1 MSAKARL
8 LTSNDYLENVP
19 LPPDRYHLEDAR
31 PAAALDFRD
40 RVMVWLA
47 WFALPVAGLGLLR
60 RGARFALDAE
70 TYSVAG
76 VVVGALVVLMLQ
88 RTKLPRAAGVVAL
101 LGPGMGSALV
111 TASIEGGAN
120 SQTMIW
126 LPLILFVAYA
136 VGGVLAGRV
145 VGVVGL
151 VGFSGLVANSSPP
164 TIGTHELLESW
175 WSGTTAL
182 VGAMIVFELYE
193 RARAQGE
200 QLVRESEAELR
211 ALVGT
216 LPDIVLRV
224 TPDGV
229 VHREDGGARGA
240 ERDPEA
246 PAPALPEALRLLAG
260 DLDGV
265 LQDGRPC
272 DREVTC
278 VGRPPA
284 TVYTVAIRRLGS
296 DEALVVLRD
305 VTSKRDL
312 EQRFYASER
321 LSALGRMAS
330 FVGHE
335 LNNPLAAVGLNLTY
349 MHDALGER
357 DSDLKAVTQESIGA
371 IAKATSIVAQL
382 HLLSSAQREERRV
395 VSVASIVERAIN
407 LAGPLLKYGVS
418 VETRVHGSNPRVK
431 VDSGRIHQALVNLLL
446 NAAQSIP
453 QDRKEHLVSM
463 EVFPRGDD
471 VVIAV
476 RDNGAGIPLELR
488 DRIFEPFYTTR
499 AVGMGAGLG
508 LATARDV
515 VMAHGGRLTVES
527 ELGVGS
533 TFFVTLPRHLA
544 DGDVTVDAASLP
556 WSQVALGAKVLV
568 VDDETA
574 LAQALVRALAGT
586 SVEVANS
593 AAQALEMLHTTN
605 FDVVL
610 CDVMMPH
617 MTGVE
622 LHERV
627 RQFAPDVGAR
637 FVFMT
642 GGVISDVAR
651 AYLDA
656 TGLSV
661 LRKPL
666 RSTEF
671 ARAVDRLAHAS
682 RVRA

>member
-1 MSAKARL
+1 VSAKARL

>member
-1 MSAKARL
+1 
-8 LTSNDYLENVP
+8 LENVP

>member
-1 MSAKARL
+1 M
-8 LTSNDYLENVP
+8 
-19 LPPDRYHLEDAR
+19 PPDRYHLEDAR